1 LVITIDVYCN
11 CYSKTRELS
20 VALAHRQEAALESEQ
35 ELQLIHDSATQAGTR
50 GQAILKN
57 AVERMHMRSIENHA
71 KAALAA
77 NDMQVMLILLFVFQT
92 LQLQLLLCNFTHL
105 ITSRFC
111 RHTLMLHAY
120 GGSFNHSALLQQSES
135 GSSMGAVHDC
145 ASEADATTVDNLMML
160 RQLHADGELDLQQ
173 AAIKALP
180 KCLTSTLAMQVI
192 LVVLLMG
199 CTYD

>member
-1 LVITIDVYCN
+1 LFAN
-11 CYSKTRELS
+11 SKTRELS

-35 ELQLIHDSATQAGTR
+35 ELKLIHDSATQAGTR

-57 AVERMHMRSIENHA
+57 AV
-71 KAALAA
+71 
-77 NDMQVMLILLFVFQT
+77 
-92 LQLQLLLCNFTHL
+92 
-105 ITSRFC
+105 
-111 RHTLMLHAY
+111 
-120 GGSFNHSALLQQSES
+120 GSFNHSALLQQSES